1 MDLDHPL
8 VEEQTSV
15 AILVVELLDF
25 FLVLLDFPSLEEL
38 IHPLVARPLVVHPL
52 EVLEEELIASVL
64 EAELLEVVEL
74 YLPLEV
80 V

>member
-1 MDLDHPL
+1 VDLDHPL

-38 IHPLVARPLVVHPL
+38 IHPLVVRPL
-52 EVLEEELIASVL
+52 EVLEEELIVSVL